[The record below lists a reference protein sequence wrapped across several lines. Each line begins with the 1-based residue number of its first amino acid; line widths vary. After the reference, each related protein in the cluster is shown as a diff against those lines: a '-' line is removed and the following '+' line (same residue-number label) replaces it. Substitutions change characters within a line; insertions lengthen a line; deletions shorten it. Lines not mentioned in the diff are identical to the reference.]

1 MCQAADR
8 DGGYAGGDTVLGKV
22 KGKGGCK
29 VRCAVNS
36 RYAGLFA
43 SGDEVWMFGRMLYG
57 E

>member
-1 MCQAADR
+1 VCQAADR